1 MIDSTWFKTMTSL
14 REVEE
19 CFRSHLAGHSIYDLS
34 ITQSYIL
41 AELYASDGQHAKTL
55 ARAVGILQ
63 TSFTPVLDTL
73 QKRKMIVRKPDGKDR
88 RAILI
93 CLTAKG
99 RAYGETV
106 TVVHEQVEAE
116 YRK

>member
-1 MIDSTWFKTMTSL
+1 MIESTWFKTFTSL
-14 REVEE
+14 NELKE
-19 CFRSHLAGHSIYDLS
+19 CFRSHLAEHSIYDLS
-34 ITQSYIL
+34 ITQAYIL
-41 AELYASDGQHAKTL
+41 AELYARNAQHATEL
-55 ARAVGILQ
+55 ARAVGALP
-63 TSFTPVLDTL
+63 TSFTPVLDVL
-73 QKRKMIVRKPDGKDR
+73 EKRKLIARNHDPKDR

-99 RAYGETV
+99 RVYGETV